1 MRFTQFSTQLL
12 QQIVLVCVIGLGTA
26 LTHANALAQTDNSD
40 LAKQLAN
47 PVANLISLPFQGN
60 YDSGYGSA
68 DGEKY
73 LINVQ
78 PVMPMRLNDDWNLIS
93 RTVLPLVHQNDINGN
108 SGTATG
114 IGDTVQSFFLSPV
127 EPTESGLI
135 WGVGPALLLPT
146 ASQNS
151 LGVDQWGAGP
161 TAVGLFADGPWTY
174 GMLTNHVWGADE
186 GSAAS
191 ATNASFFQ
199 PFINYTTPNA
209 WTFALNTESTYNW
222 AADQWSVPVNGIV
235 SKLTSIGDQKIS
247 VGAGVRYWVDGPDAG
262 PDGWGAR
269 LVLTFLFPK

>member
-1 MRFTQFSTQLL
+1 MLFVRFLKF
-12 QQIVLVCVIGLGTA
+12 CVRQRVFASAVGGAIMLMPVPA
-26 LTHANALAQTDNSD
+26 FAQSDNSD

-47 PVANLISLPFQGN
+47 PVANLISVPFQGN

-93 RTVLPLVHQNDINGN
+93 RTILPLVHQNDINGN
-108 SGTATG
+108 SGTDTG
-114 IGDTVQSFFLSPV
+114 IGDTVQSFFFSPV

-146 ASQNS
+146 ASESS

-161 TAVGLFADGPWTY
+161 TVVGLFADGPWTY
-174 GMLTNHVWGADE
+174 GMLTNHIWGADE

-222 AADQWSVPVNGIV
+222 TAEQWSVPVNGIV

-247 VGAGVRYWVDGPDAG
+247 VGAGVRYWVDSPDAG

-269 LVLTFLFPK
+269 LILTFLFPK

>member
-1 MRFTQFSTQLL
+1 MPFVRFLKF
-12 QQIVLVCVIGLGTA
+12 CVRQRVFAGAAGVAIMLMQVPA
-26 LTHANALAQTDNSD
+26 VAQSDNSD

-47 PVANLISLPFQGN
+47 PVANLISVPFQGN

-93 RTVLPLVHQNDINGN
+93 RTILPLVHQNDINGN
-108 SGTATG
+108 SGTDTG
-114 IGDTVQSFFLSPV
+114 IGDTVQSFFFSPV

-235 SKLTSIGDQKIS
+235 SKLTSLGDQKIS
-247 VGAGVRYWVDGPDAG
+247 VGAGVRYWVDSPDAG

>member
-1 MRFTQFSTQLL
+1 MLFVRFLKFCVRQRVFASTFWGAILL
-12 QQIVLVCVIGLGTA
+12 MQA
-26 LTHANALAQTDNSD
+26 PAFAQSDNSD

-47 PVANLISLPFQGN
+47 PVANLISVPFQGN

-93 RTVLPLVHQNDINGN
+93 RTILPLVHQNDINGN
-108 SGTATG
+108 SGTDTG
-114 IGDTVQSFFLSPV
+114 IGDTVQSFFFSPV

-146 ASQNS
+146 ASESS

-174 GMLTNHVWGADE
+174 GMLTNHIWGADE

-222 AADQWSVPVNGIV
+222 TAEQWSVPVNGIV

-247 VGAGVRYWVDGPDAG
+247 VGAGVRYWVDSPDAG

-269 LVLTFLFPK
+269 LILTFLFPK

>member
-1 MRFTQFSTQLL
+1 MPFVRFLKFCVRQRVLAGAVGGAIMLMQLP
-12 QQIVLVCVIGLGTA
+12 A
-26 LTHANALAQTDNSD
+26 FAQSDNSD

-47 PVANLISLPFQGN
+47 PVANLISVPFQGN

-93 RTVLPLVHQNDINGN
+93 RTILPLVHQNDINGN
-108 SGTATG
+108 SGTDTG
-114 IGDTVQSFFLSPV
+114 IGDTVQSFFFSPV

-146 ASQNS
+146 ASESS

-174 GMLTNHVWGADE
+174 GMLTNHIWGADE

-222 AADQWSVPVNGIV
+222 TAEQWSVPVNGIV

-247 VGAGVRYWVDGPDAG
+247 VGAGVRYWVDSPDAG

-269 LVLTFLFPK
+269 LILTFLFPK

>member
-1 MRFTQFSTQLL
+1 MLFVRFLKF
-12 QQIVLVCVIGLGTA
+12 CVRQRVFAGAVGGAIMLMQVPA
-26 LTHANALAQTDNSD
+26 VAQSDNSD

-47 PVANLISLPFQGN
+47 PVANLISVPLQGN

-93 RTVLPLVHQNDINGN
+93 RTILPLVHQNDINGN
-108 SGTATG
+108 SGTDTG
-114 IGDTVQSFFLSPV
+114 IGDTVQSFFFSPV
-127 EPTESGLI
+127 EPTKSGLI

-146 ASQNS
+146 ASESS

-174 GMLTNHVWGADE
+174 GMLTNHIWGTDE

-222 AADQWSVPVNGIV
+222 TAEQWSVPVNGIV

-247 VGAGVRYWVDGPDAG
+247 VGAGVRYWVDSPDAG

-269 LVLTFLFPK
+269 LILTFLFPK

>member
-1 MRFTQFSTQLL
+1 MLFVRFLKFCVRQR
-12 QQIVLVCVIGLGTA
+12 VLASAVGGGIMLMQVPA
-26 LTHANALAQTDNSD
+26 VAQSDNSD

-47 PVANLISLPFQGN
+47 PVANLISVPFQGN

-93 RTVLPLVHQNDINGN
+93 RTILPLVHQNDINGN
-108 SGTATG
+108 SGTDTG
-114 IGDTVQSFFLSPV
+114 IGDTVQSFFFSPV
-127 EPTESGLI
+127 KPTESGLI

-146 ASQNS
+146 ASESS

-174 GMLTNHVWGADE
+174 GMLTNHIWGADE

-222 AADQWSVPVNGIV
+222 TAEQWSVPVNGIV

-247 VGAGVRYWVDGPDAG
+247 VGAGVRYWVDSPDAG

-269 LVLTFLFPK
+269 LILTFLFPK

>member
-1 MRFTQFSTQLL
+1 MLFVRFLKFCVRQRVFASTFWGAILLIQLPA
-12 QQIVLVCVIGLGTA
+12 V
-26 LTHANALAQTDNSD
+26 AQSDNSD

-47 PVANLISLPFQGN
+47 PVANLISVPFQGN

-93 RTVLPLVHQNDINGN
+93 RTILPLVHQNDINGN
-108 SGTATG
+108 SGTDTG
-114 IGDTVQSFFLSPV
+114 IGDTVQSFFFSPV

-146 ASQNS
+146 ASESS

-174 GMLTNHVWGADE
+174 GMLTNHIWGADE

-222 AADQWSVPVNGIV
+222 TAEQWSVPVNGIV

-247 VGAGVRYWVDGPDAG
+247 VGAGVRYWVDSPDAG

-269 LVLTFLFPK
+269 LILTFLFPK